1 MFAIIFKLF
10 QLEGAVVK
18 VCELQVSPLVAIMDA
33 PRAPKL
39 VKNSP
44 NDPVLYLDRLADVFR
59 HVSPSN
65 GCVIS
70 APHPCKGVV
79 EATWPALSRC
89 CDLYADDER
98 ITERT
103 CRTIRYN
110 LIKFSNNKIE
120 IGKYILTLSLSSIFY
135 KHIYQSLCT
144 RS

>member
-1 MFAIIFKLF
+1 M
-10 QLEGAVVK
+10 VK

-44 NDPVLYLDRLADVFR
+44 SDPVLYLDRLADVFR

-79 EATWPALSRC
+79 EATWPALSRS

-110 LIKFSNNKIE
+110 II
-120 IGKYILTLSLSSIFY
+120 ILNFQIT
-135 KHIYQSLCT
+135 K
-144 RS
+144 